1 MYSDNWGIRRICTR
15 VKVDAHVVRCGLLLV
30 KVHKDIPNT
39 SEYVDEV
46 ISPRFFFC
54 LLTQAFGLKK
64 TFSFNQTNKRT
75 FKMRRIYALLPLFAA
90 LIIPMTAWADEHKV
104 NDIFTSDGVTYKV
117 TSISP
122 REVQVGEGD
131 SYDTPTAVDKST
143 KGSLT
148 LPSKVTGTDGN
159 SYSVT
164 SIGLRA
170 FHNCSLTSVSLP
182 NTLVDIK
189 EFAFEGCSMLEG
201 LELPSSLKSIGNG
214 AFRNCNRIKKI
225 TIPSNVNSIG
235 TGAFQFSGIKEIIVE
250 NENPIEVSDKV
261 FRFYTDKEVANGKW
275 PAFIYQKSIL
285 RVPKGKV
292 NTYKKAEGWKNFIAI
307 IEVDKAILNYGEQFT
322 VDQFTYEVQDENIAL
337 QVSIA
342 RSDSYKSLTGTLELP
357 STVKGTDG
365 LEYTICDI
373 NFGAFRDCKGIT
385 SVVFPNT
392 MESVGGFEN
401 CTGLTSITIPEGVK
415 QISGQ
420 AFMGCKSLTNLTIP
434 NSVTTI
440 SHQAFSGCL
449 GLTTLFIPENVRT
462 IYGTSF
468 SSCGFNSISIDA
480 NNKYYDSRNNCNA
493 IIKTSSNEL
502 ILGCNNTV
510 IPNGITAIGE
520 SAFSWCTEL
529 KTISIPEGV
538 ETIGSGAFYNCENL
552 TSIHIPST
560 VKSIG
565 GTSNGAYGA
574 FEYCGNLSSITVASG
589 NTVYDSRDNC
599 NALMLTSTNQLVRG
613 CVNTVIP
620 EGTTKICYYA
630 FSKCKDLQ
638 SVNFP
643 NSVIEIGSAAFQEC
657 ENLRSVTIPNS
668 VTTIG
673 EQAFA
678 NCSKLSYLSI
688 GAKVSKIGAQAF
700 VNCDNIMKVYS
711 FIKEPFAINWYN
723 DIYCD
728 DNAILYVPVGTKALY
743 EATKGWKE
751 FQNIVEMTPYD
762 ILDDNTVAAHF
773 LEVDEVGKVEIP
785 ATVEID
791 GKTYTVTEIASN
803 AFKDNKELT
812 EVTIPGTVTK
822 IGDGAF
828 AGCEVLRAIYMLAHE
843 PISLTAAEARS
854 LVRRAA
860 ENVPSQF
867 VGIDFETCTLY
878 VPIGSEQKYREAE
891 GWKLFTHIVGV
902 DNPSGIN
909 IVRTEQVI
917 NTPVYNLS
925 GQQLAA
931 PRKGL
936 NIIGGKK
943 VVVK

>member
-1 MYSDNWGIRRICTR
+1 MVDYQYLIYSDN
-15 VKVDAHVVRCGLLLV
+15 
-30 KVHKDIPNT
+30 
-39 SEYVDEV
+39 
-46 ISPRFFFC
+46 
-54 LLTQAFGLKK
+54 
-64 TFSFNQTNKRT
+64 
-75 FKMRRIYALLPLFAA
+75 
-90 LIIPMTAWADEHKV
+90 
-104 NDIFTSDGVTYKV
+104 
-117 TSISP
+117 
-122 REVQVGEGD
+122 
-131 SYDTPTAVDKST
+131 
-143 KGSLT
+143 
-148 LPSKVTGTDGN
+148 
-159 SYSVT
+159 
-164 SIGLRA
+164 
-170 FHNCSLTSVSLP
+170 
-182 NTLVDIK
+182 
-189 EFAFEGCSMLEG
+189 
-201 LELPSSLKSIGNG
+201 
-214 AFRNCNRIKKI
+214 
-225 TIPSNVNSIG
+225 
-235 TGAFQFSGIKEIIVE
+235 
-250 NENPIEVSDKV
+250 V

-392 MESVGGFEN
+392 MKSVGGFEN

-462 IYGTSF
+462 IDGTSF

-643 NSVIEIGSAAFQEC
+643 NSVIEIGSAAFLEC

-700 VNCDNIMKVYS
+700 VNCDIMKVYS

-743 EATKGWKE
+743 EATKGWKK

-828 AGCEVLRAIYMLAHE
+828 AGCEALRAIYMLAHE

>member
-1 MYSDNWGIRRICTR
+1 MRKLYS
-15 VKVDAHVVRCGLLLV
+15 LLLV
-30 KVHKDIPNT
+30 VMALMIPK
-39 SEYVDEV
+39 
-46 ISPRFFFC
+46 
-54 LLTQAFGLKK
+54 G
-64 TFSFNQTNKRT
+64 
-75 FKMRRIYALLPLFAA
+75 
-90 LIIPMTAWADEHKV
+90 AWAELAVGDT
-104 NDIFTSDGVTYKV
+104 FTSDGVTYKV

-122 REVQVGEGD
+122 HEVQVGEGNL
-131 SYDTPTAVDKST
+131 STSISAIDKST
-143 KGSLT
+143 EGSLT
-148 LPSKVTGTDGN
+148 IPSKVTASDGS

-164 SIGLRA
+164 SIGSRA
-170 FHNCSLTSVSLP
+170 FYDCSKLTSVVLP
-182 NTLVDIK
+182 NTVVEIGSW
-189 EFAFEGCSMLEG
+189 AFEYCSMLEG
-201 LELPSSLKSIGNG
+201 LELPGSLKSISNG
-214 AFRNCNRIKKI
+214 AFRHCNRIKKI
-225 TIPSNVNSIG
+225 TIPSSVNSIG
-235 TGAFQFSGIKEIIVE
+235 TGAFQFSGIKEITVE
-250 NENPIEVSDKV
+250 NENPIEVSDEV
-261 FRFYTDKEVANGKW
+261 FRFWTDREVANGSW

-292 NTYKKAEGWKNFIAI
+292 NAYKNAEGWKNFIAI

-322 VDQFTYEVQDENIAL
+322 VDQFTYEVKDRNIPL

-420 AFMGCKSLTNLTIP
+420 AFMGCKNLVNITIP

-440 SHQAFSGCL
+440 YQQAFSGCL

-462 IYGTSF
+462 IYDTSF
-468 SSCGFNSISIDA
+468 SSCGFNSISVDA

-538 ETIGSGAFYNCENL
+538 KTIGSDAFYNCESL

-560 VKSIG
+560 VTSIG
-565 GTSNGAYGA
+565 GTSNGVYGA
-574 FEYCGNLSSITVASG
+574 FEYCGNLNSITVASG
-589 NTVYDSRDNC
+589 NTVYDSRNNC
-599 NALMLTSTNQLVRG
+599 NALMLTSTNQLIRG
-613 CVNTVIP
+613 CANTVIP
-620 EGTTKICYYA
+620 EGTIKICYYA

-643 NSVIEIGSAAFQEC
+643 NSVIEIGFDAFQEC
-657 ENLRSVTIPNS
+657 ENLTSVTIPNS

-678 NCSKLSYLSI
+678 NCDKLSYLSI
-688 GAKVSKIGAQAF
+688 GAKVSKIGARAF
-700 VNCDNIMKVYS
+700 VNCDNIMEVRSY
-711 FIKEPFAINWYN
+711 IKEPFAFNWYF
-723 DIYCD
+723 DLYCD
-728 DNAILYVPVGTKALY
+728 DNAILYVPAGTKAKY
-743 EATKGWKE
+743 ETTKGWKE
-751 FQNIVEMTPYD
+751 FKNIVEMTPYD
-762 ILDDNTVAAHF
+762 VLDDNSVAAHF
-773 LEVDEVGKVEIP
+773 LKPNEEGKIEIP
-785 ATVEID
+785 ETVEID
-791 GKTYTVTEIASN
+791 GKTYTVTEIAAN
-803 AFKDNKELT
+803 AFKDNKDLT
-812 EVTIPGTVTK
+812 EVTIPGTVTT

-828 AGCEVLRAIYMLAHE
+828 AGCENLVAIYVYASE
-843 PISLTAAEARS
+843 PISLTADESRS
-854 LVRRAA
+854 LVTRTAV
-860 ENVPSQF
+860 NVPSQF
-867 VGIDFETCTLY
+867 EGIDFDACTLY

-891 GWKLFTHIVGV
+891 GWKLFVNIVGV
-902 DNPSGIN
+902 EDPAGIAT
-909 IVRTEQVI
+909 VYTEQNGNEPI
-917 NTPVYNLS
+917 YNLS
-925 GQQLAA
+925 GQRLAA
-931 PRKGL
+931 PRRGL
-936 NIIGGKK
+936 NIIGGRK
-943 VVVK
+943 VVMK

>member
-1 MYSDNWGIRRICTR
+1 M
-15 VKVDAHVVRCGLLLV
+15 
-30 KVHKDIPNT
+30 
-39 SEYVDEV
+39 
-46 ISPRFFFC
+46 
-54 LLTQAFGLKK
+54 
-64 TFSFNQTNKRT
+64 
-75 FKMRRIYALLPLFAA
+75 MRRFYALLPLLVVL
-90 LIIPMTAWADEHKV
+90 LIPTGTWADELKV

-117 TSISP
+117 TNISP

-131 SYDTPTAVDKST
+131 SYNSPAAIDKST
-143 KGSLT
+143 QGSLI

-170 FHNCSLTSVSLP
+170 FHNCWSLTSVSLP
-182 NTLVDIK
+182 NSLINIG

-201 LELPSSLKSIGNG
+201 LELPGSLKSISNG

-235 TGAFQFSGIKEIIVE
+235 TGAFQFSGIKEITVE
-250 NENPIEVSDKV
+250 NENPIEVSDEV

-292 NTYKKAEGWKNFIAI
+292 NIYNEAEGWKNFIAI
-307 IEVDKAILNYGEQFT
+307 IEVDKAILSYGEQFT
-322 VDQFTYEVQDENIAL
+322 VDNFTYEVQDKNIPL

-342 RSDSYKSLTGTLELP
+342 RSDSYKSLTGPLELP

-373 NFGAFRDCKGIT
+373 NHSAFRDCNGIT

-420 AFMGCKSLTNLTIP
+420 AFMGCKSLANLTIP
-434 NSVTTI
+434 NSITTI
-440 SHQAFSGCL
+440 YQQAFSGCL

-462 IYGTSF
+462 IYDTSF
-468 SSCGFNSISIDA
+468 SSCGFNYISIDA

-493 IIKTSSNEL
+493 IIKTSVLEL
-502 ILGCNNTV
+502 ILGSNNTI
-510 IPNGITAIGE
+510 IPNDITAIGE

-538 ETIGSGAFYNCENL
+538 KTIGSTAFYNCESL

-560 VKSIG
+560 VTSIG
-565 GTSNGAYGA
+565 GTSNGVYGA
-574 FEYCGNLSSITVASG
+574 FEYCGSLSSITVASG
-589 NTVYDSRDNC
+589 NTVYDSRNNC

-613 CVNTVIP
+613 CANTVIP
-620 EGTTKICYYA
+620 EGTAKICYYA

-643 NSVIEIGSAAFQEC
+643 NSVIEIGFDAFQEC

-678 NCSKLSYLSI
+678 NCSKLSFLSI
-688 GAKVSKIGAQAF
+688 GAKVSKIGARAF
-700 VNCDNIMKVYS
+700 VNCDNIMEVRSY
-711 FIKEPFAINWYN
+711 IKEPFAINWYN
-723 DIYCD
+723 DLWCD

-743 EATKGWKE
+743 ETTKGWKE
-751 FQNIVEMTPYD
+751 FKNIVEMNPYD

-773 LEVDEVGKVEIP
+773 LQPDEEGKVEIP
-785 ATVEID
+785 ETVEID
-791 GKTYTVTEIASN
+791 GKTYTVTEIAAD
-803 AFKDNKELT
+803 AFKDNKELK

-828 AGCEVLRAIYMLAHE
+828 AGCENLRNIYVYAQE
-843 PISLTAAEARS
+843 PISLTAAKARIMMT
-854 LVRRAA
+854 RAA

-867 VGIDFETCTLY
+867 EGIDFEACTLY

-902 DNPSGIN
+902 ADPSGITN
-909 IVRTEQVI
+909 VQIEQKA
-917 NTPVYNLS
+917 NEAVYNLS
-925 GQQLAA
+925 GQRLAS
-931 PRKGL
+931 PRRGL
-936 NIIGGKK
+936 NIIGSKK
-943 VVVK
+943 VVVR